1 MTQDRRFFG
10 KAGEEL
16 AAITLQRQGYQIL
29 ERNYTTPV
37 GEIDLIASHQGV
49 LVFVEVKARRSR
61 TFGTARE
68 AITYEKQIRIYRV
81 AEYYLK
87 QHNIDSQ
94 EIRFDVVAIN
104 ARGQKMQVEIIPNA
118 FGI

>member
-1 MTQDRRFFG
+1 MTQNHRSLG

-16 AAITLQRQGYQIL
+16 AAVTLQRQGYQIL
-29 ERNYTTPV
+29 ERNYTTPW
-37 GEIDLIASHQGV
+37 GEIDLIANHQGV
-49 LVFVEVKARRSR
+49 LVFIEVKARRSR
-61 TFGTARE
+61 TFGTAQE
-68 AITYEKQIRIYRV
+68 AITYEKQAKIYRV

-104 ARGQKMQVEIIPNA
+104 AAGQKMQVEIIPNA
-118 FGI
+118 LGI